1 MSAAAP
7 RAVNVSALLRE
18 RLGLVHDVMR
28 GMHEGAAAAPSNKH
42 AGTIPPLKRCQRR
55 RARSSCR
62 WVQAARRGTAGKP
75 QAAARAQKP
84 FTLLWHAKRMRM
96 RDGVPVHSNRGV
108 FRAATRARKQR
119 FVCFDASYTHDVLRL
134 DDAAALAAL
143 TDAATVEAA
152 SRCLADRRC
161 AYLLPTLLRGDSPA
175 AGACHLV
182 ATAAAELLCVVRS
195 GAAAD
200 AVRAALGAAC
210 AVVRPAVLW
219 FFTGPRCKS
228 AALPRFLAEAKG
240 LAGLLTAVS
249 AGDGLCVVVATGR
262 AGEAGAEAE
271 AASNDVCLRLRLRLP
286 QLWRNVTKRM
296 LVVALEEWQGL
307 ILQGCLAA
315 ASARRSSGGE
325 AREDGDGG
333 ASPAPADTAA
343 ASTAPPAS
351 AGFLAPEC
359 RIHDECNLYY
369 LNVLRGLHASRR
381 LWGQPGAN
389 LRLMLQG
396 AGGGGGDGGGSF
408 AGSLRR
414 VRVEPVGA
422 GVLRRGGYLSLVGE
436 ASAEK
441 VCGVVVAAAFNQG
454 LGKPAGVGFVLG
466 GSAGVLG
473 CGEGRETL
481 QYFHSNSEETVE
493 VVVTPM

>member
-1 MSAAAP
+1 MSAAAS

-18 RLGLVHDVMR
+18 RLGLVDDVMR
-28 GMHEGAAAAPSNKH
+28 GIQEGATAASHKH
-42 AGTIPPLKRCQRR
+42 PRMIPPLKRCQRR

-62 WVQAARRGTAGKP
+62 WVQVARRGRTGKL
-75 QAAARAQKP
+75 QAAAKATKP

-96 RDGVPVHSNRGV
+96 QDGVPVRSNRGV

-134 DDAAALAAL
+134 GDPSALAAL
-143 TDAATVEAA
+143 ADTATVEAA
-152 SRCLADRRC
+152 RRCLADGRS
-161 AYLLPTLLRGDSPA
+161 AYLLPTLLRSDGAA

-182 ATAAAELLCVVRS
+182 ATAASELLCVVQA

-200 AVRAALGAAC
+200 AVREALGAAC
-210 AVVRPAVLW
+210 ARVRPAVLW
-219 FFTGPRCKS
+219 FFTGPRCR

-240 LAGLLTAVS
+240 LSGLLTAVS
-249 AGDGLCVVVATGR
+249 AGDGLCVVVGTAR
-262 AGEAGAEAE
+262 AGGTETGAE

-296 LVVALEEWQGL
+296 LVVAQEEWQGL
-307 ILQGCLAA
+307 MLQGCLAA
-315 ASARRSSGGE
+315 AAAAASAGE
-325 AREDGDGG
+325 ARKEEE
-333 ASPAPADTAA
+333 ASPSSAHAA
-343 ASTAPPAS
+343 AAPPPPA

-359 RIHDECNLYY
+359 RIHDACNLYY
-369 LNVLRGLHASRR
+369 LNVLRGLHTSRR
-381 LWGQPGAN
+381 LRGQPGAN

-396 AGGGGGDGGGSF
+396 AGGSDSGGF

-422 GVLRRGGYLSLVGE
+422 GVLRRGGYLSLAG
-436 ASAEK
+436 ASAAR
-441 VCGVVVAAAFNQG
+441 VCGVVVAASYNQG
-454 LGKPAGVGFVLG
+454 LGKPAGVAFVLG
-466 GSAGVLG
+466 GSEGVPEGGAG
-473 CGEGRETL
+473 GESL
-481 QYFHSNSEETVE
+481 QYFHSNSEETVG